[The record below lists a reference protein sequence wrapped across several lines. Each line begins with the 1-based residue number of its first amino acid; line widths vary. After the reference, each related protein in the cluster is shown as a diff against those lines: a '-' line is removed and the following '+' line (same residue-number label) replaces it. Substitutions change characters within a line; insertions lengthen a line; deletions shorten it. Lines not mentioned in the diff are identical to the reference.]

1 MSTRES
7 FSALG
12 LTEKTITAL
21 EAKGFEEPTEIQK
34 ACIPL
39 LLDGECDVVGQ
50 AQTGTGKTAA
60 FGLPILER
68 IDESD
73 RNTQALIMA
82 PTRELAMQV
91 ADEIAS
97 LAGDRHITIGA
108 IYGGTG
114 YEQQF
119 KQLKRGLQIVVGTPG
134 RIQDHLERGTL
145 DISHIHFAVLDEADE
160 MLDMGFI
167 DDIRNILSLSP
178 EDKRMLLFS
187 ATMPAPILHL
197 AESFMHDY
205 QIVRIKKKESEEVLT
220 DQYYYILRES
230 DKMEALC
237 RIIDISED
245 FYAVVFCRTKL
256 QAEEIGRKLSD
267 RGYDAEA
274 LHGDLSQKQREIIL
288 SKMKDHRISILV
300 ATDVAARGIDIQEL
314 THVINYTI
322 PQDPEAYIHRVGRTG
337 RAGRKGT
344 AITFVTKAEL
354 RKLAFIK
361 KVSKFEINEGSL
373 PSPDEI
379 ISARRGR
386 IIASLEEAL
395 QNNNIPEIYTSVVEE
410 LGADNAALAA
420 LLLSRLYKGDLD
432 ITRYTHIRSMEKKE
446 PKKSEK
452 RSEERSEKH
461 EKSERKEKGDKEER
475 SDRGER
481 RDRRYEDEGPAFT
494 RLFVAYGR
502 KDGFTKRKLA
512 NLLIEECRLRDE
524 DIRDMEV
531 MEEFSFINIPSR
543 YAESVLRSFSTSGE
557 GGRPLVVRAKPE
569 KGTRKAP
576 VKTRAPKTSFRTR
589 RKWEDE
595 AQPYGRDSRDE
606 DDWTLPRKSKK
617 AHGKYNTRSRRR

>member
-39 LLDGECDVVGQ
+39 LLEGECDVVGQ

-68 IDESD
+68 IDEND

-97 LAGDRHITIGA
+97 LAGERHITIGA

-145 DISHIHFAVLDEADE
+145 DISHIRFAVLDEADE

-167 DDIRNILSLSP
+167 DDIRNILSSSP
-178 EDKRMLLFS
+178 EEKRMLLFS

-205 QIVRIKKKESEEVLT
+205 QIVRIKKRESEQVLT
-220 DQYYYILRES
+220 DQYYYLLRES

-288 SKMKDHRISILV
+288 SKMKEHRISILV

-361 KVSKFEINEGSL
+361 KVSKFEISEGSL

-379 ISARRGR
+379 ISVRRKR
-386 IIASLEEAL
+386 IIASLEESL
-395 QNNNIPEIYTSVVEE
+395 SSDIPQIYTSVVEE
-410 LGADNAALAA
+410 LGADNARLAA

-446 PKKSEK
+446 PKKAEK
-452 RSEERSEKH
+452 KANDRPEKS
-461 EKSERKEKGDKEER
+461 EKSERPERSERSER
-475 SDRGER
+475 SDRRE
-481 RDRRYEDEGPAFT
+481 RYEDEGPAFT

-543 YAESVLRSFSTSGE
+543 YADSVVRSFSTSGE
-557 GGRPLVVRAKPE
+557 GGRPLVVKAKPE

-576 VKTRAPKTSFRTR
+576 AKTRTPKTSFRTR

-606 DDWTLPRKSKK
+606 DDWTLPRKSRK